1 MANPFAKYAPQGNG
15 IGPDPYKQNEE
26 RRKEQAAALA
36 LEASNRAAAQAAQA
50 NANSAVSNANSQKA
64 TELAAKKFEAELMAK
79 GLMLDQNGA
88 IVPRPG
94 GAIGGTGK
102 PLRQGDGT
110 ALEEDV
116 AQYAALKQALSSFKD
131 GYGGNLVGGLEN
143 TAQGVYSGIGTQGQ
157 RAWWSD
163 FSATD
168 NVIRNSLYG
177 ASLTEGEK
185 KAYEATTVSPS
196 MDPKTIRDNLKART
210 QLIQSVLGRKVN
222 RFKAAGYNPAEID
235 ASLGFYGEDLTQEA
249 LAKNPYAN
257 PNARPEEDKDVAA
270 NVPSGARM
278 PSMIGG
284 VPEGS
289 DIQFGFAK
297 TDGGFDRNAWL
308 QSNFGITP
316 NQEAG
321 ITAFLKANRANP
333 NFSYKDLAAFYKG
346 IGAPVPV
353 EQPELIDQIR
363 KGNVEVTGYNSKMA
377 EDLYNT
383 KLAART
389 QELDTTGGA
398 ADTFGRTAANA
409 LFGAG
414 DRLAAG
420 VDTLT
425 GDGSYSENLARQRFE
440 TDAARGANPV
450 PAFMGDVFGLTG
462 GTVGTGRLANSLAG
476 KLVPALAR
484 QGAAGSSFGRNV
496 LNDAAYG
503 GVYGATEGDG
513 GAVGA
518 LTGGVGSAGGQL
530 LGTGLAKGLQ
540 GAVMNPFAQR
550 LRDKGVQSL
559 TTGQMLGGKAKAFE
573 DAMTSVPFVGDIVNA
588 RRSDGFQEFN
598 RAALN
603 EAGAPIGATITDT
616 GENGLN
622 TLMGRVGN
630 AYDNATAGVN
640 VPLDGQFK
648 ADMQAAAMA
657 GQKLPPDYQMRFD
670 KMGQNR
676 IGPITDAGAMTGDTY
691 QQAMRGLK
699 AGRKS
704 AAGAAPGFEEDYKGA
719 LTLSM
724 DALRSQMERGGG
736 QSVIDGLRAA
746 DTSNR
751 LGKTIEKATTAAR
764 NGSRSGEVQIFT
776 PSQLQDAGYAT
787 AAKYPGP
794 RPFAD
799 LAELGQRVLPSQL
812 PDSGTGRRV
821 AQMLLP
827 ASLGGIGAGGGAALP
842 GVDAQTG
849 GASGLALGTL
859 LALGGTKLGQKA
871 LEAALF
877 KRPKAIRRAGGIF
890 GSRKGQQALGGAVT
904 APFLIE

>member
-15 IGPDPYKQNEE
+15 IGPDPYKVNEE
-26 RRKEQAAALA
+26 KRKETASQLAQQAAD
-36 LEASNRAAAQAAQA
+36 RAAAQAAEA
-50 NANSAVSNANSQKA
+50 NRNAAEARNLAEKKFMA
-64 TELAAKKFEAELMAK
+64 ELAQK
-79 GLMLDQNGA
+79 GLMIGPDGQ
-88 IVPRPG
+88 IVKDPKGP
-94 GAIGGTGK
+94 IGGTASTK

-110 ALEEDV
+110 ILEADV
-116 AQYAALKQALSSFKD
+116 NQYTSLKQMLGSFKD
-131 GYGGNLVGGLEN
+131 DYGGNLVGGLEN
-143 TAQGVYSGIGTQGQ
+143 TAQGAFSGIGTPGQ
-157 RAWWSD
+157 RDWWSN
-163 FSATD
+163 FYNTD

-177 ASLTEGEK
+177 ASLTDGEK

-196 MDPKTIRDNLKART
+196 MDPNTIRENLARRA
-210 QLIQSVLGRKVN
+210 QLSQAILGRRVN

-235 ASLGFYGEDLTQEA
+235 ATLGFIGEDLTPEV

-257 PNARPEEDKDVAA
+257 PNAKPEDNTPAGVLPDGGQGGG
-270 NVPSGARM
+270 PRM
-278 PSMIGG
+278 PNMIGG
-284 VPEGS
+284 LPEDT
-289 DIQFGFAK
+289 DIQFNFAK
-297 TDGGFDRNAWL
+297 QGGGFDRNAWL
-308 QSNFGITP
+308 MSNFGITP

-333 NFSYKDLAAFYKG
+333 NFGYKDIAAFYKG
-346 IGAPVPV
+346 IGAPVP
-353 EQPELIDQIR
+353 EEDQRTIDLIR
-363 KGNVEVTGYNSKMA
+363 SGNVDITGYDSSQA
-377 EDLYNT
+377 EAAYQAE
-383 KLAART
+383 LAQRVK
-389 QELDTTGGA
+389 ERDTTGGA
-398 ADTFGRTAANA
+398 IDTFGRTASNA

-425 GDGSYSENLARQRFE
+425 DDGSYSENLARQRFE
-440 TDAARGANPV
+440 SDAAREANPV
-450 PAFMGDVFGLTG
+450 PAFLGDVFGLTG
-462 GTVGTGRLANSLAG
+462 GTVGTGRLANSLATRF
-476 KLVPALAR
+476 VPGLAR

-513 GAVGA
+513 GAMGA
-518 LTGGVGSAGGQL
+518 ITGGVGSTGVQL
-530 LGTGLAKGLQ
+530 LGMGAAKGLQ
-540 GAVMNPFAQR
+540 GAIMNPYAQR
-550 LRDKGVQSL
+550 LRDLGVQSL

-573 DAMTSVPFVGDIVNA
+573 DAMTSFPFVGDIVNA

-603 EAGAPIGATITDT
+603 EAGAPIGATINDT

-657 GQKLPPDYQMRFD
+657 GKKLPPDYQMRFD

-676 IGPITDAGAMTGDTY
+676 IGPITDAAAMTGDTY

-859 LALGGTKLGQKA
+859 LALGGTKAGQKA

-877 KRPKAIRRAGGIF
+877 KRPKAIRRASGIF